1 MAKIMTKKLLV
12 TFYVCAAISVLIE
25 VYEMIADFQRGK
37 NLETFEGWGDVLA
50 ILFWIALAIFVSVKY
65 HKDKEKGEDNE

>member
-12 TFYVCAAISVLIE
+12 TFYVCAAIVVPIK

-50 ILFWIALAIFVSVKY
+50 IFFWIALAIFVSVKY
-65 HKDKEKGEDNE
+65 HKDKEKGEGNE

>member
-12 TFYVCAAISVLIE
+12 TFYVGAAIVVPIN

-37 NLETFEGWGDVLA
+37 NLETFEG
-50 ILFWIALAIFVSVKY
+50 
-65 HKDKEKGEDNE
+65 